1 MTNVLNDR
9 SVVSTGDSE
18 VVLALR
24 GVSKSY
30 PLYASRTDMVL
41 DRLGTP
47 RFLLREIHD
56 FHALRDVNL
65 TVRKGE
71 RIGIVGKNGA
81 GKSTMLKLITGNFRP
96 TTGEVEVSGT
106 VQALMQAGLGFNSAA
121 SGYENIRSSLSFN
134 GLEGLGFEAA
144 VNDVAEFVELG
155 EFLHQPISTYSQG
168 MLARLQFAT
177 ATAIKPDIMIV
188 DEVMGAGDA
197 YFSAKCARRMY
208 DLTRFGCSL
217 LLVSHSPQ
225 QIIQYCDRAIWL
237 HNGRVHYQDTAQR
250 VVAAYEVYMERLSQ
264 AAMTGTRVDDVS
276 IDEEVLT
283 PLADGKNVYRWPG
296 RPGLQISGFSVTSE
310 QKEANE
316 IRPGAQLQVELLL
329 DVQEAGRYGCIYYVG
344 FWTREGY
351 RACRTESPI
360 DFFDA
365 EAPLL
370 RKVRVDLSPFPLGE
384 GEYVISLSI
393 YDRLNFSTT
402 TAGTLCRFDT
412 LMRCYE
418 LKVVDDRQVRAQSYP
433 VANWKFAE
441 AV

>member
-1 MTNVLNDR
+1 MTHVLNDR
-9 SVVSTGDSE
+9 SVVSAEEPE

-30 PLYASRTDMVL
+30 PLYPSRTEMVL
-41 DRLGTP
+41 DRLGAP
-47 RFLLREIHD
+47 RFLLREIPD
-56 FHALRDVNL
+56 FYALSDVNL

-96 TTGEVEVSGT
+96 TTGEVEVRGT
-106 VQALMQAGLGFNSAA
+106 VQALMLAGLGFTSAA

-134 GLEGLGFEAA
+134 GLEGLDFETA
-144 VNDVAEFVELG
+144 VNDVTEFVELG

-208 DLTRFGCSL
+208 DLTKFGCSL

-225 QIIQYCDRAIWL
+225 QIIQYCDRAVWL
-237 HNGRVHYQDTAQR
+237 HDGRIHYQDTAR
-250 VVAAYEVYMERLSQ
+250 KVVAAYEVYMERLSQ
-264 AAMTGTRVDDVS
+264 AAMTGARVSDITVHDDV
-276 IDEEVLT
+276 LT
-283 PLADGKNVYRWPG
+283 SLDDGKDVYRWSE
-296 RPGLQISGFSVTSE
+296 RRGLRISGFSVTSE
-310 QKEANE
+310 QKEVNE
-316 IRPGAQLQVELLL
+316 IRPRAQLQVELSL
-329 DVQEAGRYGCIYYVG
+329 DVMEAGRYGCTYHVG
-344 FWTREGY
+344 FWTSDGYQAY
-351 RACRTESPI
+351 RAESPI

-365 EAPLL
+365 EAPSL
-370 RKVRVDLSPFPLGE
+370 RKVRVDLSSFPLGE
-384 GEYVISLSI
+384 GEYLMSLSI

-418 LKVVDDRQVRAQSYP
+418 LKVVDDRQVGAQLHP
-433 VANWKFAE
+433 VADWKFAE

>member
-1 MTNVLNDR
+1 MTNLLND
-9 SVVSTGDSE
+9 SSAIATENSE
-18 VVLALR
+18 IVLELR

-30 PLYASRTDMVL
+30 PLYASRTDMIL
-41 DRLGTP
+41 DRLGAP
-47 RFLLREIHD
+47 RFLLREIPD
-56 FHALRDVNL
+56 FYALSDVNL

-71 RIGIVGKNGA
+71 RIGVVGKNGA

-96 TTGEVEVSGT
+96 TTGQVEVRGT
-106 VQALMQAGLGFNSAA
+106 VQALMQAGLGYNNAA
-121 SGYENIRSSLSFN
+121 SGYDNIRSSLSFN
-134 GLEGLGFEAA
+134 GLEGSEFEAA
-144 VNDVAEFVELG
+144 VDDVSEFVELG

-225 QIIQYCDRAIWL
+225 QIIQYCDRAVWL
-237 HNGRVHYQDTAQR
+237 HDGRIHYQDTAR
-250 VVAAYEVYMERLSQ
+250 KVVAAYEVYMERLSQ
-264 AAMTGTRVDDVS
+264 AAMTGARVSDISADD
-276 IDEEVLT
+276 DVLT
-283 PLADGKNVYRWPG
+283 PLDDGKKVYRWPG
-296 RPGLQISGFSVTSE
+296 RPGLQVSGFSVTSE
-310 QKEANE
+310 QNVVTEV
-316 IRPGAQLQVELLL
+316 RPGAQLQVELLL

-344 FWTREGY
+344 FWTSEGHRIC
-351 RACRTESPI
+351 RAESPI

-384 GEYVISLSI
+384 GEYLMSLSI
-393 YDRLNFSTT
+393 YDRLNYSTT

-433 VANWKFAE
+433 LANWKFAE